1 MAISVNPNLP
11 VLALQGVTADVAL
24 QPGTVVQAKVLSIL
38 DNNQVRIAIGGQ
50 TVEATTQIPLQPG
63 QSLQVAVSQTD
74 QGIRLAVVNQPA
86 TASVTTANLAAS
98 SAALDTVTLAPQAI
112 TLTAQAAPSIVP
124 SANALTPQQ
133 LTALTTAA
141 QIAATQQTGLSSL
154 FANLDAATDLASLPQ
169 AVRAAVEQVL
179 AQRANLTPALTGA
192 DIQRA
197 FQGSGILL
205 EASLATGAQPATA
218 GTDLKAALIVLRQ
231 VLSSALG
238 GSATAAQAASTA
250 TTTPLLQSGQGT
262 QLLAQAALL
271 ATQAELPNATAPTT
285 AQATTPFATAGLA
298 TATSQMLASLGI
310 SVAAT
315 SGAATDAA
323 EQALVRNVINQLT
336 NVNASAPASPTA
348 AAATAESAAAL
359 SALQAA
365 IQANPQTAALLA
377 KAGFANNAL
386 LLSLLP
392 AVAGGARAGKV
403 DDNAIA
409 RTNTPPPPIGGALPA
424 AQPVM
429 PANLDPHAP
438 LDATLRRILTET
450 EGSLARQTLL
460 QVASLPD
467 RTELAAAKFDAP
479 QPRWSFEIPFTTP
492 QGTAVAQFEI
502 SRDGDDGQT
511 GAATHRV
518 WRARFSLDVEPAGP
532 VHALISLQ
540 GEKTSVRMWAERPS
554 TATQLRAGAA
564 QLSAALS
571 RAELTPGDIV
581 IRDGAPTAPPPAA
594 AGHFLDRAL

>member
-11 VLALQGVTADVAL
+11 VIALQGVTADVAL
-24 QPGTVVQAKVLSIL
+24 QPGTVVQAKVLSVL

-50 TVEATTQIPLQPG
+50 TVDATTQIPLQAG
-63 QSLQVAVSQTD
+63 QSLQVAVSQTE

-112 TLTAQAAPSIVP
+112 TLTSQAAPSIVP

-133 LTALTTAA
+133 LTALTNAA
-141 QIAATQQTGLSSL
+141 QVAATQQTGLSAL
-154 FANLDAATDLASLPQ
+154 FANLAAATDLASLPQ

-179 AQRANLTPALTGA
+179 AQRSNLTPALTGA

-197 FQGSGILL
+197 FQRSGIFL
-205 EASLATGAQPATA
+205 EASLASAQPATA

-231 VLSSALG
+231 VLSTALG
-238 GSATAAQAASTA
+238 SNATAAQPASSA
-250 TTTPLLQSGQGT
+250 TTMQLLQAGQGT
-262 QLLAQAALL
+262 QLLAQTALL
-271 ATQAELPNATAPTT
+271 AAQTGLLNATDPTT
-285 AQATTPFATAGLA
+285 AQATPFAAAGLA
-298 TATSQMLASLGI
+298 TATLATSTAAPA
-310 SVAAT
+310 SVA
-315 SGAATDAA
+315 SDAA
-323 EQALVRNVINQLT
+323 EQALIRNVINQLT
-336 NVNASAPASPTA
+336 NVNASPSASNPTA
-348 AAATAESAAAL
+348 STQTTAATL

-365 IQANPQTAALLA
+365 IQANPQAAALLA
-377 KAGFANNAL
+377 KTGFANNAL

-403 DDNAIA
+403 DDNAVA

-438 LDATLRRILTET
+438 LDTALRRILTET

-467 RTELAAAKFDAP
+467 RADLAQAKLDAP

-492 QGTAVAQFEI
+492 HGTAVAQFEI

-554 TATQLRAGAA
+554 TAAQLRAGAS